1 MVPVPTKAKDLKNLS
16 MVLSNVQAEADRDLM
31 RDALALKDKVET
43 GKLASK
49 EADRALKR
57 DALALKDKVA
67 TGWLASAEADRRNA
81 FAIAVVHI
89 VGILVGA
96 FHLSKVGYSFGTS
109 GSFASFGSSGMHEIA
124 EVLNRYLDRLEG
136 S

>member
-1 MVPVPTKAKDLKNLS
+1 MVPVPTKAKDLKYLS

-31 RDALALKDKVET
+31 RN
-43 GKLASK
+43 
-49 EADRALKR
+49 
-57 DALALKDKVA
+57 ALALKDKVA